1 MDCARLVRV
10 SDEDYEMNV
19 KNAIRPENMICP
31 HCGGKG
37 FQTVERAAGQS
48 FVCKDCRKTYKRK
61 STSGSGQIAGKVYYR
76 TQEL

>member
-10 SDEDYEMNV
+10 SDKGGEMNV
-19 KNAIRPENMICP
+19 TRAIRPPDMTCSF
-31 HCGGKG
+31 CGGKG

>member
-1 MDCARLVRV
+1 
-10 SDEDYEMNV
+10 MNV
-19 KNAIRPENMICP
+19 TRAIRPPDMVCP

-61 STSGSGQIAGKVYYR
+61 STSGSGQIAGRVYYR

>member
-1 MDCARLVRV
+1 
-10 SDEDYEMNV
+10 MNV
-19 KNAIRPENMICP
+19 KNVIRPPDMVCP

-61 STSGSGQIAGKVYYR
+61 STSGSGVIAGPVYYR

>member
-1 MDCARLVRV
+1 
-10 SDEDYEMNV
+10 MNV
-19 KNAIRPENMICP
+19 KNVIRPPDMVCP
-31 HCGGKG
+31 SCGGKG

>member
-1 MDCARLVRV
+1 
-10 SDEDYEMNV
+10 MNV
-19 KNAIRPENMICP
+19 KNAIRPENLTCP
-31 HCGGKG
+31 SCGCKN

-61 STSGSGQIAGKVYYR
+61 STSGSGVIAGKVYYR